1 MLRVSLFV
9 IANAINLAIL
19 CAKYV
24 GLYRF
29 LESSELLN
37 DVFEKRCAHFVCFV
51 FFVRQGFRATF

>member
-1 MLRVSLFV
+1 MLHVSLFV
-9 IANAINLAIL
+9 IANAINLATL

-37 DVFEKRCAHFVCFV
+37 DVFEKSCAHFVCFI
-51 FFVRQGFRATF
+51 FFVR